1 MIRYFLFFILS
12 VFTMSAFSKE
22 ITLIA
27 DPRVLQIPIQENHE
41 KLVDLRNKN
50 WLCIGPS
57 PEVPDNHDYYF
68 VRETV
73 AKKLEMAAHHLPKHI
88 HLCLYEGYR
97 SLALQE
103 SLFNHRHALMQRL
116 HPSWNN
122 TQLFNETIRL
132 VSPVRNLDGSE
143 NIPPHATG
151 AAVDVYLVSENGTA
165 LDLGMHPA
173 DWQTEDPDIS
183 MTYSNRLSKTARKNR
198 EILIDAM
205 QKAGFVNYPTEFW
218 HWSYGDRYWAYVS
231 HHSTAYYGLI
241 QKEK

>member
-1 MIRYFLFFILS
+1 
-12 VFTMSAFSKE
+12 MSAFSEE

-27 DPRVLQIPIQENHE
+27 DPKVLQVPIYENHE
-41 KLVDLRNKN
+41 KLIDLRNKN

-73 AKKLEMAAHHLPKHI
+73 AKKLETAVHHLPKNI

-103 SLFNHRHALMQRL
+103 KLFNDRHTLIQRL
-116 HPSWNN
+116 HPSWNS

-132 VSPVRNLDGSE
+132 VSPVHNLDGSL

-151 AAVDVYLVSENGTA
+151 AAVDVYLVSENGIA

-183 MTYSNRLSKTARKNR
+183 MTHSSRLSKTARENR
-198 EILIDAM
+198 NILIHAM

-218 HWSYGDRYWAYVS
+218 HWSYGDRYWAYIS
-231 HHSTAYYGLI
+231 HHSNAYYGLI